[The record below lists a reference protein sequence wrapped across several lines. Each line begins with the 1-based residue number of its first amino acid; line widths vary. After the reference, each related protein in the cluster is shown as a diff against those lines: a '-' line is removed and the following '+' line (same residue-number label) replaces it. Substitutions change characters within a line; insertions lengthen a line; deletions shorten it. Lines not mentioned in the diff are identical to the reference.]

1 MPFADPTHLARAAQ
15 AVDDLLAHL
24 SGDDWM
30 APTLCTGWSV
40 ADVTRHLVDVNL
52 TFAQQ
57 IRSADAETLA
67 GTSTP
72 GDLLDSYRRSTDALQ
87 QALTGTAKS
96 ATDIAAPLRSRLA
109 LRVAD
114 LLIHGWDIAA
124 ASGKPL
130 HLAEDL
136 CAEALTFAQSRVGP
150 YNAAAN
156 SRHLNQSTNTPR
168 PSTGSPPCPA
178 VPRQESCGDRARC
191 RHRRRRPHRSDAR
204 RGARV
209 GRHRRRH
216 G

>member
-15 AVDDLLAHL
+15 AVDDLVAHL

-57 IRSADAETLA
+57 IRSAGAETLA
-67 GTSTP
+67 GTSPP
-72 GDLLDSYRRSTDALQ
+72 GDFLDSYRRSTQALQ

-114 LLIHGWDIAA
+114 LLIHGWDIAVA
-124 ASGKPL
+124 TGKPL
-130 HLAEDL
+130 HLPEDV
-136 CAEALTFAQSRVGP
+136 CAEALTFAQSRV
-150 YNAAAN
+150 AALQRSGQFAPPQPVDEHAPAIDRLAAL
-156 SRHLNQSTNTPR
+156 SGRR
-168 PSTGSPPCPA
+168 PSG
-178 VPRQESCGDRARC
+178 VAR
-191 RHRRRRPHRSDAR
+191 
-204 RGARV
+204 
-209 GRHRRRH
+209 
-216 G
+216 